1 MEQVRRIVSRHVR
14 LAAVIA
20 AVALGL
26 SCNLMPGTQQTWVLD
41 FNGGTQHEYVTVT
54 VPSGSTGSVFDQ
66 KGSSGLTFW
75 DNLNNPINITVGGSI
90 NGAYWT
96 FQNMTG
102 QSTGASVMCGGGGT
116 MDKAY
121 PNGNSVSGNLT
132 VNFVYHPSGH
142 VENYSIP
149 FTGYRT
155 Q

>member
-1 MEQVRRIVSRHVR
+1 MERVRNSVLRRVW
-14 LAAVIA
+14 LAAVFA

-26 SCNLMPGTQQTWVLD
+26 SCNLLPGSQQTWVLD
-41 FNGGTQHEYVTVT
+41 FNGGTQQEYVTVT

-66 KGSSGLTFW
+66 KGSASLEFW
-75 DNLNNPINITVGGSI
+75 DNLNNPIYITVGGQIS
-90 NGAYWT
+90 GANWD
-96 FQNMTG
+96 FVSMTG
-102 QSTGASVMCGGGGT
+102 SSAAASVVCGGGGT

-149 FTGYRT
+149 FTGVRT